1 MIVHRIENISRQ
13 ESPVQYRRVY
23 SADVLLEHVGSQEER
38 VAIEFTI
45 EDTAA
50 SGSLINFRFLDT
62 PDYPLVPARRAVE
75 DHLRDLQSQGE
86 FV

>member
-1 MIVHRIENISRQ
+1 MTVHKIENISRQ
-13 ESPVQYRRVY
+13 ESPVQYRRAY
-23 SADVLLEHVGSQEER
+23 TADVLFEHVGSPEDR
-38 VAIEFTI
+38 VPIEFTI

-50 SGSLINFRFLDT
+50 SGSVISFRFLDT

-75 DHLRDLQSQGE
+75 EHLRDLQSQGE